1 MLKSLHLRLM
11 TAAVVGL
18 VVLSTIGGARAE
30 DSDAAAAQLAE
41 KIKIAP
47 GAWKLLKPC
56 NPKFGSSI
64 FDPKTK
70 TTQVYYC
77 TSQTLRCR
85 LGYKVDTSS
94 LTVVAGKFRYTCFV
108 PPPQPK

>member
-11 TAAVVGL
+11 TAAVVSFG
-18 VVLSTIGGARAE
+18 VLSMFGGAYAGA
-30 DSDAAAAQLAE
+30 SDAAAAQLAE

-56 NPKFGSSI
+56 NPKFGSSV

-85 LGYKVDTSS
+85 LGYKVDTGS
-94 LTVVAGKFRYTCFV
+94 LTVVGGKFRYTCFV
-108 PPPQPK
+108 PPPKPK